1 MVNNYNQPS
10 KARIKMKTK
19 GTNSFS
25 ARRISAAAA
34 IAFALVATSLP
45 SAFAAG
51 EVFGKACP
59 TEGISTGQ
67 KTTSLICVEGSN
79 GKLTWQRVRLAST
92 NAQPVA
98 TSTPPKGS
106 IEFHHFRPEDK
117 VVLQGIIDKYESK
130 YPGTKISQ
138 VIMTSVDY
146 TNLAFAKISPNKKAA
161 VFVTVRGGQFNQFYA
176 GGLLA
181 DLSNQRFMKQN
192 VISSALTPGTV
203 NGRVYGLPYQ
213 SLFNNPLYNA
223 ELFAK
228 NGWKVPTT
236 WAQTLAFC
244 KTAKAAGYIPFAWP
258 GATRGNAGQII
269 NSFLMNSAPDLA
281 TLTER
286 IAAIDTGKADLTS
299 PWFVEIANKYKAMAD
314 AGCFPANPTGYND
327 TVAPADF
334 AAGKAAIYPTGTFGM
349 STVKKLNP
357 EMSGKMRMM
366 SLITTDSKP
375 LYQGI
380 TNNTFILSV
389 NAKSSSTD
397 QKIAASFISFLA
409 QAENAQEYAVGTSQH
424 VSIINVDYSANIDLL
439 NTSDIMGKKLLLAPR
454 FLFNNVNNV
463 RNPMEDALIAIA
475 GGADITKTL
484 TDTSKIIKQGLSS

>member
-1 MVNNYNQPS
+1 
-10 KARIKMKTK
+10 MKTQ

-25 ARRISAAAA
+25 ARRFGVAAA

-51 EVFGKACP
+51 EVFGKACKD
-59 TEGISTGQ
+59 EGVSTGQ
-67 KTTSLICVEGSN
+67 KTTSLICTEGSN
-79 GKLTWQRVRLAST
+79 GKLTWQRVRLGST
-92 NAQPVA
+92 KANPVA

-106 IEFHHFRPEDK
+106 IEFHHWRPEDK
-117 VVLQGIIDKYESK
+117 AVFQGIIDKYEAK

-146 TNLAFAKISPNKKAA
+146 TNLAYAKISPNKKAA
-161 VFVTVRGGQFNQFYA
+161 VFVTSRGGQFNQFYA

-203 NGRVYGLPYQ
+203 NGKVYGLPYQ

-228 NGWKVPTT
+228 QGWKVPTT
-236 WAQTLAFC
+236 WSQTLAFC
-244 KTAKAAGYIPFAWP
+244 KTAKAAGFIPFAWP

-281 TLTER
+281 TLEAR
-286 IAAIDTGKADLTS
+286 ILAIDTGKADLTA
-299 PWFVEIANKYKAMAD
+299 PWFVEMANKYKAMAD
-314 AGCFPANPTGYND
+314 NGCFPANPTGYND

-349 STVKKLNP
+349 STVTRLNP
-357 EMSGKMRMM
+357 AMSGKMKMM

-409 QAENAQEYAVGTSQH
+409 QAENAQAYAVGTSQH
-424 VSIINVDYSANIDLL
+424 VSIINVDYAANVDLL

-463 RNPMEDALIAIA
+463 RNPLEDALIAIT
-475 GGADITKTL
+475 GGADVTKTL

>member
-1 MVNNYNQPS
+1 MVNNNKPS
-10 KARIKMKTK
+10 IARIKMKTQ

-25 ARRISAAAA
+25 ARRFGVAAA

-51 EVFGKACP
+51 EVFGKACKD
-59 TEGISTGQ
+59 EGVSTGQ
-67 KTTSLICVEGSN
+67 KTTSLICTEGSN
-79 GKLTWQRVRLAST
+79 GKLTWQRVRLGST
-92 NAQPVA
+92 KANPVA

-106 IEFHHFRPEDK
+106 IEFHHWRPEDK
-117 VVLQGIIDKYESK
+117 VVFQGIIDKYEAK

-146 TNLAFAKISPNKKAA
+146 TNLAYAKISPNKKAA
-161 VFVTVRGGQFNQFYA
+161 VFVTSRGGQFNQFYA

-203 NGRVYGLPYQ
+203 NGKVYGLPYQ

-228 NGWKVPTT
+228 QGWKVPTT
-236 WAQTLAFC
+236 WSQTLAFC
-244 KTAKAAGYIPFAWP
+244 KTAKAAGFIPFAWP

-281 TLTER
+281 TLEAR
-286 IAAIDTGKADLTS
+286 ILAIDTGKADLTA
-299 PWFVEIANKYKAMAD
+299 PWFVEMANKYKAMAD
-314 AGCFPANPTGYND
+314 SGCFPANPTGYND

-334 AAGKAAIYPTGTFGM
+334 ASGKAAIYPTGTFGM
-349 STVKKLNP
+349 STVTKLNP
-357 EMSGKMRMM
+357 SMSGKMKMM

-409 QAENAQEYAVGTSQH
+409 QAENAQAYAVGTSQH
-424 VSIINVDYSANIDLL
+424 VSIINVDYAANVDLL

-463 RNPMEDALIAIA
+463 RNPLEDALIAIT
-475 GGADITKTL
+475 GGADVTKTL

>member
-1 MVNNYNQPS
+1 
-10 KARIKMKTK
+10 MKTQ

-25 ARRISAAAA
+25 ARRFGVAAA

-51 EVFGKACP
+51 EVFGKACKD
-59 TEGISTGQ
+59 EGVSTGQ
-67 KTTSLICVEGSN
+67 KTTSLICTEGSN
-79 GKLTWQRVRLAST
+79 GKLTWQRVRLGST
-92 NAQPVA
+92 KANPVA

-106 IEFHHFRPEDK
+106 IEFHHWRPEDK
-117 VVLQGIIDKYESK
+117 AVFQGIIDKYEAK

-146 TNLAFAKISPNKKAA
+146 TNLAYAKISPNKKAA
-161 VFVTVRGGQFNQFYA
+161 VFVTSRGGQFNQFYA

-203 NGRVYGLPYQ
+203 GGKLYGLPYQ

-228 NGWKVPTT
+228 QGWKVPTT
-236 WAQTLAFC
+236 WSQTLAFC
-244 KTAKAAGYIPFAWP
+244 KTAKAAGFIPFAWP

-281 TLTER
+281 TLEAR
-286 IAAIDTGKADLTS
+286 ILAIDTGKADLTA

-314 AGCFPANPTGYND
+314 NGCFPANPTGYND

-349 STVKKLNP
+349 STVTRLNP
-357 EMSGKMRMM
+357 AMSGKMKMM

-409 QAENAQEYAVGTSQH
+409 QAENAQAYAVGTSQH
-424 VSIINVDYSANIDLL
+424 VSIINVDYAANVDLL

-463 RNPMEDALIAIA
+463 RNPLEDALIAIT
-475 GGADITKTL
+475 GGADVTKTL

>member
-1 MVNNYNQPS
+1 
-10 KARIKMKTK
+10 MKTQ

-25 ARRISAAAA
+25 ARRIGAAAAA

-51 EVFGKACP
+51 EVFGKACT
-59 TEGISTGQ
+59 TEGVSTGQ
-67 KTTSLICVEGSN
+67 KTTSLICTEGSN
-79 GKLTWQRVRLAST
+79 GKLTWQRVRLGST
-92 NAQPVA
+92 KANPVA

-106 IEFHHFRPEDK
+106 IEFHHWRPEDK
-117 VVLQGIIDKYESK
+117 AVFQGIIDKYEAK

-146 TNLAFAKISPNKKAA
+146 TNLAYAKISPNKKAA
-161 VFVTVRGGQFNQFYA
+161 VFVTSRGGQFNQFYA

-192 VISSALTPGTV
+192 VISSALTPGIV
-203 NGRVYGLPYQ
+203 GGKVYGLPYQ

-228 NGWKVPTT
+228 QGWKVPTT
-236 WAQTLAFC
+236 WSQTLAFC
-244 KTAKAAGYIPFAWP
+244 KTAKAAGFIPFAWP

-281 TLTER
+281 TLEAR
-286 IAAIDTGKADLTS
+286 ILAVDTGKADLTA

-334 AAGKAAIYPTGTFGM
+334 ASGKAAIYPTGTFGM
-349 STVKKLNP
+349 STVTKLNP
-357 EMSGKMRMM
+357 AMSGKMKMM

-409 QAENAQEYAVGTSQH
+409 QAENAQAYAVGTSQH
-424 VSIINVDYSANIDLL
+424 VSIINVDYAANVDLL

-463 RNPMEDALIAIA
+463 RNPLEDALIAIT
-475 GGADITKTL
+475 GGADVTKTL

>member
-1 MVNNYNQPS
+1 
-10 KARIKMKTK
+10 MKTK
-19 GTNSFS
+19 GSNSFS
-25 ARRISAAAA
+25 ARRFGVAAA

-51 EVFGKACP
+51 EVFGKACKD
-59 TEGISTGQ
+59 EGVSTGQ
-67 KTTSLICVEGSN
+67 KTTSLICTEGSN
-79 GKLTWQRVRLAST
+79 GKLTWQRVRLGST
-92 NAQPVA
+92 KANPVA

-106 IEFHHFRPEDK
+106 IEFHHWRPEDK
-117 VVLQGIIDKYESK
+117 AVFQGIIDKYEAK

-146 TNLAFAKISPNKKAA
+146 TNLAYAKISPNKKAA
-161 VFVTVRGGQFNQFYA
+161 VFVTSRGGQFNQFYA

-203 NGRVYGLPYQ
+203 NGKVYGLPYQ

-228 NGWKVPTT
+228 QGWKVPTT
-236 WAQTLAFC
+236 WSQTLAFC
-244 KTAKAAGYIPFAWP
+244 KTAKAAGFIPFAWP

-281 TLTER
+281 TLEAR
-286 IAAIDTGKADLTS
+286 ILAIDTGKADLTA
-299 PWFVEIANKYKAMAD
+299 PWFVEMANKYKAMAD
-314 AGCFPANPTGYND
+314 NGCFPANPTGYND

-349 STVKKLNP
+349 STVTRLNP
-357 EMSGKMRMM
+357 AMSGKMKMM

-397 QKIAASFISFLA
+397 QRIAASFISFLA
-409 QAENAQEYAVGTSQH
+409 QAENAQAYAVGTSQH
-424 VSIINVDYSANIDLL
+424 VSIINVDYAANVDLL

-463 RNPMEDALIAIA
+463 RNPLEDALIAIT
-475 GGADITKTL
+475 GGADVTKTL

>member
-1 MVNNYNQPS
+1 
-10 KARIKMKTK
+10 MKTK
-19 GTNSFS
+19 GTHSFS
-25 ARRISAAAA
+25 ARRIGAAAA
-34 IAFALVATSLP
+34 IVFALVATALP
-45 SAFAAG
+45 SATAAG

-67 KTTSLICVEGSN
+67 KTTSLICVESSN
-79 GKLTWQRVRLAST
+79 GKLTWQRVRLGSA
-92 NAQPVA
+92 NANPVGP
-98 TSTPPKGS
+98 STPPKGT

-117 VVLQGIIDKYESK
+117 VVLQGIIDKYEGR
-130 YPGTKISQ
+130 YPGTKINQ

-161 VFVTVRGGQFNQFYA
+161 VFVTVRGGQFNQFMA
-176 GGLLA
+176 GGMMA
-181 DLSNQRFMKQN
+181 DLSNQRFMRQN
-192 VISSALTPGTV
+192 VIASALTPGTV
-203 NGRVYGLPYQ
+203 GGKVYGLPYQ
-213 SLFNNPLYNA
+213 SLFNNPLYNS
-223 ELFAK
+223 EMFAK

-236 WAQTLAFC
+236 WTQTLAFC

-286 IAAIDTGKADLTS
+286 ITAVDTGKADLTA

-349 STVKKLNP
+349 STITRLNP
-357 EMSGKMRMM
+357 AMSGKMKMM
-366 SLITTDSKP
+366 SLITTDTKP

-389 NAKSSSTD
+389 NAKASATD
-397 QKIAASFISFLA
+397 QRIAASFISFLA
-409 QAENAQEYAVGTSQH
+409 QAENAQAYAVGTSQH
-424 VSIINVDYSANIDLL
+424 VSIINVDYSANVDLL

-463 RNPMEDALIAIA
+463 RNPLEDALIAIA

>member
-1 MVNNYNQPS
+1 
-10 KARIKMKTK
+10 MKTQ

-25 ARRISAAAA
+25 ARRIGAAAA

-51 EVFGKACP
+51 EVFGKACKD
-59 TEGISTGQ
+59 EGVSTGQ
-67 KTTSLICVEGSN
+67 KTTSLICTEGSN
-79 GKLTWQRVRLAST
+79 GKLTWQRVRLGST
-92 NAQPVA
+92 KANPVA

-106 IEFHHFRPEDK
+106 IEFHHWRPEDK
-117 VVLQGIIDKYESK
+117 AVLQGIIDKYEAK
-130 YPGTKISQ
+130 YPGTKINQ

-146 TNLAFAKISPNKKAA
+146 TNLAYAKISANKKAA
-161 VFVTVRGGQFNQFYA
+161 VFVTSRGGQFNQFYA

-181 DLSNQRFMKQN
+181 DLSNQRFMRQN
-192 VISSALTPGTV
+192 VIASALTPGTV
-203 NGRVYGLPYQ
+203 GGKVYGLPYQ

-228 NGWKVPTT
+228 QGWKVPTT
-236 WAQTLAFC
+236 WSQTLAFC
-244 KTAKAAGYIPFAWP
+244 KTAKAAGFIPFAWP

-281 TLTER
+281 TLESR
-286 IAAIDTGKADLTS
+286 IAAIDTGKADLTA

-334 AAGKAAIYPTGTFGM
+334 ASGKAAIYPTGTFGM
-349 STVKKLNP
+349 STVTKLNP
-357 EMSGKMRMM
+357 AMSGKMKMM

-389 NAKSSSTD
+389 NAKASATD
-397 QKIAASFISFLA
+397 QRIAASFISFLA
-409 QAENAQEYAVGTSQH
+409 QAENAQAYAVGTSQH
-424 VSIINVDYSANIDLL
+424 VSIINVDYAANVDLL

-463 RNPMEDALIAIA
+463 RNPLEDALIAIT
-475 GGADITKTL
+475 GGADVTKTL

>member
-1 MVNNYNQPS
+1 MVNNNKPS
-10 KARIKMKTK
+10 KARIKMKTQ

-25 ARRISAAAA
+25 ARRFGVAAA

-51 EVFGKACP
+51 EVFGKACKD
-59 TEGISTGQ
+59 EGVSTGQ
-67 KTTSLICVEGSN
+67 KTTSLICTEGSN
-79 GKLTWQRVRLAST
+79 GKLTWQRVRLGST
-92 NAQPVA
+92 KANPVA

-106 IEFHHFRPEDK
+106 IEFHHWRPEDK
-117 VVLQGIIDKYESK
+117 AVFQGIIDKYEAK

-146 TNLAFAKISPNKKAA
+146 TNLAYAKISPNKKAA
-161 VFVTVRGGQFNQFYA
+161 VFVTSRGGQFNQFYA

-203 NGRVYGLPYQ
+203 NGKVYGLPYQ

-228 NGWKVPTT
+228 QGWKVPTT
-236 WAQTLAFC
+236 WSQTLAFC
-244 KTAKAAGYIPFAWP
+244 KTAKAAGFIPFAWP

-281 TLTER
+281 TLEAR
-286 IAAIDTGKADLTS
+286 ILAIDTGKADLTA
-299 PWFVEIANKYKAMAD
+299 PWFVEMANKYKAMAD
-314 AGCFPANPTGYND
+314 NGCFPANPTGYND

-349 STVKKLNP
+349 STVTRLNP
-357 EMSGKMRMM
+357 AMSGKMKMM

-409 QAENAQEYAVGTSQH
+409 QAENAQAYAVGTSQH
-424 VSIINVDYSANIDLL
+424 VSIINVDYAANVDLL

-463 RNPMEDALIAIA
+463 RNPLEDALIAIT
-475 GGADITKTL
+475 GGADVTKTL

>member
-1 MVNNYNQPS
+1 MVNNNNQPS
-10 KARIKMKTK
+10 KARIKMKTQ

-25 ARRISAAAA
+25 ARRIGAAAA

-51 EVFGKACP
+51 EVFGKACKD
-59 TEGISTGQ
+59 EGVSTGQ
-67 KTTSLICVEGSN
+67 KTTSLICTEGSN
-79 GKLTWQRVRLAST
+79 GKLTWQRVRLGST
-92 NAQPVA
+92 KANPVA

-106 IEFHHFRPEDK
+106 IEFHHWRPEDK
-117 VVLQGIIDKYESK
+117 AVLQGIIDKYEAK
-130 YPGTKISQ
+130 YPGTKINQ

-146 TNLAFAKISPNKKAA
+146 TNLAYAKISANKKAA
-161 VFVTVRGGQFNQFYA
+161 VFVTSRGGQFNQFFA
-176 GGLLA
+176 GGMLA
-181 DLSNQRFMKQN
+181 DLSNQRFMRQN
-192 VISSALTPGTV
+192 VIASALTPGTV
-203 NGRVYGLPYQ
+203 GGKVYGLPYQ

-228 NGWKVPTT
+228 QGWKVPTT
-236 WAQTLAFC
+236 WSQTLAFC
-244 KTAKAAGYIPFAWP
+244 KTAKAAGFIPFAWP

-281 TLTER
+281 TLEAR
-286 IAAIDTGKADLTS
+286 ILAVDTGKADLTA

-334 AAGKAAIYPTGTFGM
+334 ASGKAAIYPTGTFGM
-349 STVKKLNP
+349 STVTKLNP
-357 EMSGKMRMM
+357 AMSGKMKMM

-389 NAKSSSTD
+389 NAKSSASD
-397 QKIAASFISFLA
+397 QRIAASFISFLA
-409 QAENAQEYAVGTSQH
+409 QAENAQAYAVGTSQH
-424 VSIINVDYSANIDLL
+424 VSIINVDYAANVDLL

-463 RNPMEDALIAIA
+463 RNPLEDALIAIT
-475 GGADITKTL
+475 GGADVTKTL